1 MTTTTEELPAFAGGK
16 PAKTKPFSKQKR
28 YGDEEL
34 EQLKEAL
41 AQGTLFYAQGK
52 KVKTLEEQFA
62 KHHGAKHAVAC
73 SSGTAAI
80 HSAMMAAGISP
91 GDEVIVPPIT
101 DMGSIVPILFQG
113 AVPVF
118 CDLDPNSYLMTPATI
133 EKRITPKTRAVLAV
147 HLWGNACDLGAITKL
162 CDDRKLTL
170 IEDCAQ
176 AFGCKYDGKCVGNFG
191 AMGCYSYNEFKHIS
205 SGDGGMIITNDDAL
219 AKKLRLATDKCYD
232 RSPNAKM
239 RQATFLAANYRM
251 TELQGAVAIAQL
263 AKLDSIVSRR
273 QKWCAKLSEQING
286 LPGITLPKVTDKC
299 DPSWWFYMIRV
310 EPDVLGATADEF
322 TQAMHKEGV
331 PMGAHYIGEPIYA
344 YPLFENH
351 SAFDHAEHP
360 FKSQS
365 YKMGDCPEAE
375 AILKTCCMLPINEGY
390 TEDDLN
396 DTVRA
401 FNKVVNYLHQKR
413 GLKG

>member
-1 MTTTTEELPAFAGGK
+1 
-16 PAKTKPFSKQKR
+16 
-28 YGDEEL
+28 
-34 EQLKEAL
+34 
-41 AQGTLFYAQGK
+41 
-52 KVKTLEEQFA
+52 
-62 KHHGAKHAVAC
+62 
-73 SSGTAAI
+73 
-80 HSAMMAAGISP
+80 
-91 GDEVIVPPIT
+91 
-101 DMGSIVPILFQG
+101 MGSIVPILFQG

-390 TEDDLN
+390 TEEDLN